1 MSTGTKTTPMTA
13 GAADASGSVFLSRL
27 RLNLRHPRIQRTI
40 GDAQALHRL
49 VMALFPTV
57 ETDSARAAMSVL
69 YRVDEA
75 RPEPGVAVTAGWPAE
90 ELVLIV
96 QSAVPPRLVERDS
109 GWSAGMLADGAD
121 GEPVASR
128 DVGPTFAGIVDGQR
142 LGFRLRANPTKR
154 LSLQRPD
161 DPDHWDGPTDALLTR
176 HRVAG
181 KGTGPRVALLREAEQ
196 IDWLVRQ
203 GERHGFR
210 LLPRERTW
218 TPGVPNGDAPAEDA
232 PEPGPLYAVRTAK
245 QTMNGRRG
253 KAALTHLAVTFDGEL
268 AVTDADRF
276 RAALRDGIGPAK
288 AYGFGLLS
296 VRRPR

>member
-1 MSTGTKTTPMTA
+1 MVSEIQSPAATGNL
-13 GAADASGSVFLSRL
+13 FLSRL
-27 RLNLRHPRIQRTI
+27 QLNSRHPVIQQSL
-40 GDAQALHRL
+40 GDPQRLHSL
-49 VMALFPTV
+49 VMALFP
-57 ETDSARAAMSVL
+57 SADIDAARSAFDVL
-69 YRVDEA
+69 YRVDLPDDGLPGLRGSDLSVASPLLLVQA
-75 RPEPGVAVTAGWPAE
+75 RLEPA
-90 ELVLIV
+90 L
-96 QSAVPPRLVERDS
+96 RD
-109 GWSAGMLADGAD
+109 GRWSAGMLVDGAD
-121 GEPVASR
+121 GESLATR
-128 DVGPTFAGIVDGQR
+128 DVGPTFARIMDGQR

-161 DPDHWDGPTDALLTR
+161 NPEHWAGPTDALLAR
-176 HRVAG
+176 HRADG

-210 LLPRERTW
+210 LVPQERTW
-218 TPGVPNGDAPAEDA
+218 TPGRSERDAPGGD
-232 PEPGPLYAVRTAK
+232 EPGSEPLYAVQTAK
-245 QTMNGRRG
+245 QTMRGRRRN
-253 KAALTHLAVTFDGEL
+253 AALTHLAVTFDGEL